1 MYRLKKLTSLGSSHG
16 FIVND
21 HGSLDDLYMQ
31 VHLTFKTCGVVHV
44 PSRGIEGSLYSTIIN
59 GLLHCSKGAQR
70 NLLPCSHAKFSH
82 VITHLR
88 RTNI

>member
-1 MYRLKKLTSLGSSHG
+1 MYRLKRLTSLGSSP

-21 HGSLDDLYMQ
+21 HGQLDDLYMQ
-31 VHLTFKTCGVVHV
+31 VHLPFKFCGVVLV
-44 PSRGIEGSLYSTIIN
+44 PSRGIEGSLYGTIFN
-59 GLLHCSKGAQR
+59 GLLHCWKRAQR
-70 NLLPCSHAKFSH
+70 DLLPCPHDRGSH